1 MSQPETMEFR
11 DRTGK
16 RGFAK
21 GSVSATLRL
30 VIAMV
35 LALVACLLFGCA
47 TTTGAEGGESALRN
61 GDGTEA
67 AMVDEGG
74 SLSETSGERPAALVV
89 ASSYNHVPF
98 ESKTGM
104 QPEGF
109 AIDLVKLI
117 GKELGVEVQFA
128 DPVHDAEALPDLLPG
143 DADDV
148 AAKVAAGEATV
159 GLSSIRTSSTSAPPA
174 TVVLTDPYLTL
185 DLAVVVRSGGDI
197 ETAEDIGAGAVAVQ
211 RDGAAAAW
219 AAENLPDAEIVSFD
233 DPNEALSALV
243 SGRVVASVVDEPVV
257 QRFRQV
263 KAPGRLEVITSVP
276 TGDGFA
282 MMAADEAQA
291 RAINEA
297 LAALRASGAYDELL
311 EVWFGEPSQR
321 GDAGPYTRMP
331 DGQGDT
337 AFSNN

>member
-11 DRTGK
+11 DRTGE

-21 GSVSATLRL
+21 GSVSSALRL
-30 VIAMV
+30 VVAIA
-35 LALVACLLFGCA
+35 LALVACLLFGCVA
-47 TTTGAEGGESALRN
+47 TTGGEGVESVSRS
-61 GDGTEA
+61 DGNA
-67 AMVDEGG
+67 GVAMVDERS
-74 SLSETSGERPAALVV
+74 SLPEASGETPPILVV
-89 ASSYNHVPF
+89 ASAYNHVPF

-104 QPEGF
+104 KPEGF

-117 GKELGVEVQFA
+117 GEELGVEVQFT
-128 DPVHDAEALPDLLPG
+128 DPVRDADALPDLLPG
-143 DADDV
+143 DEDDV
-148 AAKVAAGEATV
+148 AGKVAAGEATV
-159 GLSSIRTSSTSAPPA
+159 GLSSIRASSALA
-174 TVVLTDPYLTL
+174 NAGAVVLTDSYLTL
-185 DLAVVVRSGGDI
+185 DLAVVARTDGNI
-197 ETAEDIGAGAVAVQ
+197 EAVEDIAAGSVAVQ
-211 RDGAAAAW
+211 GDGAAASW
-219 AAENLPDAEIVSFD
+219 VAENLPDAEIISYD

-276 TGDGFA
+276 TDDGFA
-282 MMAADEAQA
+282 MVAADEAQA

>member
-11 DRTGK
+11 DRIEE
-16 RGFAK
+16 RSFAK
-21 GSVSATLRL
+21 GSASGALRL
-30 VIAMV
+30 VVAVV
-35 LALVACLLFGCA
+35 LALVACLLLGCA
-47 TTTGAEGGESALRN
+47 TTTGIEGAESASRN
-61 GDGTEA
+61 GDGTET
-67 AMVDEGG
+67 AMADKGG
-74 SLSETSGERPAALVV
+74 SLSEASGEIPPILVV
-89 ASSYNHVPF
+89 ASAYNHVPF

-117 GKELGVEVQFA
+117 GEELGVEVQFA
-128 DPVHDAEALPDLLPG
+128 DPVRDAGALPDLLPG

-148 AAKVAAGEATV
+148 AAKVAAGEASV
-159 GLSSIRTSSTSAPPA
+159 GLSSIRASSAPA
-174 TVVLTDPYLTL
+174 NAGAVVLTDPYLTL
-185 DLAVVVRSGGDI
+185 DLAVVVRTDGGI
-197 ETAEDIGAGAVAVQ
+197 EKVEDIAAGSVAVQ
-211 RDGAAAAW
+211 GDGTAASW
-219 AAENLPDAEIVSFD
+219 AAENLPDAEIVPYD

-243 SGRVVASVVDEPVV
+243 SGRVAASVVDESVV

-263 KAPGRLEVITSVP
+263 KAPGRLEVIATVP

-282 MMAADEAQA
+282 MAAADEAQA

>member
-11 DRTGK
+11 DRIGG
-16 RGFAK
+16 RSCAK
-21 GSVSATLRL
+21 GSTSVTLRL
-30 VIAMV
+30 VVAMV

-47 TTTGAEGGESALRN
+47 TTTGAEGGESASRN
-61 GDGTEA
+61 GDGAEA
-67 AMVDEGG
+67 AMADGG
-74 SLSETSGERPAALVV
+74 S

-109 AIDLVKLI
+109 AIDLVKLV
-117 GKELGVEVQFA
+117 GEELGIEVQFT
-128 DPVHDAEALPDLLPG
+128 DPVHDAEALPDLQPG

-159 GLSSIRTSSTSAPPA
+159 GLSSIRTSSAPTDA
-174 TVVLTDPYLTL
+174 VVLTDPYLTL
-185 DLAVVVRSGGDI
+185 DLAVIVRADGDI
-197 ETAEDIGAGAVAVQ
+197 ETVEDIANGAVAVQ
-211 RDGAAAAW
+211 RDGAAASW
-219 AAENLPDAEIVSFD
+219 AAENLPDAEIVSYD

-263 KAPGRLEVITSVP
+263 KAPGRLEVIVSAP
-276 TGDGFA
+276 TGDDFV
-282 MMAADEAQA
+282 MVAADEAQA

-297 LAALRASGAYDELL
+297 LAALRTSGAYDELA

>member
-11 DRTGK
+11 DRIGG
-16 RGFAK
+16 RSCAK
-21 GSVSATLRL
+21 GSTSVTLRL
-30 VIAMV
+30 VVAMV

-47 TTTGAEGGESALRN
+47 TTTGAEGGESASRN
-61 GDGTEA
+61 GDGAEA
-67 AMVDEGG
+67 AMADGG
-74 SLSETSGERPAALVV
+74 SSSSEAVGERPPVLVV

-109 AIDLVKLI
+109 AIDLVKLV
-117 GKELGVEVQFA
+117 GEELGIEVQFT
-128 DPVHDAEALPDLLPG
+128 DPVHDAEALPDLQPG

-159 GLSSIRTSSTSAPPA
+159 GLSSIRTSSAPTDA
-174 TVVLTDPYLTL
+174 VVLTDPYLTL
-185 DLAVVVRSGGDI
+185 DLAVIVRADGDI
-197 ETAEDIGAGAVAVQ
+197 ETVEDIANGAVAVQ
-211 RDGAAAAW
+211 RDGAAASW
-219 AAENLPDAEIVSFD
+219 AAENLPDAEIVSYD

-263 KAPGRLEVITSVP
+263 KAPGRLEVIVSAP
-276 TGDGFA
+276 TGDDFV
-282 MMAADEAQA
+282 MVAADEAQA

-297 LAALRASGAYDELL
+297 LAALRTSGAYDELA

>member
-11 DRTGK
+11 DRTGE
-16 RGFAK
+16 RSFAK
-21 GSVSATLRL
+21 GSASATLRL
-30 VIAMV
+30 VVAMV

-47 TTTGAEGGESALRN
+47 TTTGVEGGESASRN
-61 GDGTEA
+61 GDSAEA
-67 AMVDEGG
+67 AIADGG
-74 SLSETSGERPAALVV
+74 SSPSEAVGERPPALVV

-109 AIDLVKLI
+109 AIDLVKLV
-117 GKELGVEVQFA
+117 GEELGVEVQFT

-159 GLSSIRTSSTSAPPA
+159 GLSSIRTSSAPTDA
-174 TVVLTDPYLTL
+174 VVLIDPYLTL
-185 DLAVVVRSGGDI
+185 DLAVVVRADGDI
-197 ETAEDIGAGAVAVQ
+197 ETVEDIANGAAAVQ
-211 RDGAAAAW
+211 RDGAAASW
-219 AAENLPDAEIVSFD
+219 AAENLPDAEIISYD

-263 KAPGRLEVITSVP
+263 KAPGRLEVIVSAP
-276 TGDGFA
+276 TGDDFV
-282 MMAADEAQA
+282 MVAADEAQA

-297 LAALRASGAYDELL
+297 LAALRTSGAYDELA

>member
-11 DRTGK
+11 DRTGE

-21 GSVSATLRL
+21 GSVSATSRL
-30 VIAMV
+30 VVAIV
-35 LALVACLLFGCA
+35 LALVVCLLVGCA
-47 TTTGAEGGESALRN
+47 TTTGIEDGESALRN
-61 GDGTEA
+61 GDDTEA
-67 AMVDEGG
+67 AIADEGG
-74 SLSETSGERPAALVV
+74 SSSEALDDVLPALVV

-117 GKELGVEVQFA
+117 GEELGVEVQFT

-159 GLSSIRTSSTSAPPA
+159 GLSSIRTSSALA
-174 TVVLTDPYLTL
+174 NAGAVVLTDPYLTL
-185 DLAVVVRSGGDI
+185 DLAVVARTDGNI
-197 ETAEDIGAGAVAVQ
+197 ETGEDIAAGLVAVQ
-211 RDGAAAAW
+211 RDGAAASW
-219 AAENLPDAEIVSFD
+219 AAENLPDAEIISYD

-263 KAPGRLEVITSVP
+263 KAPGRLEVIASVP
-276 TGDGFA
+276 TGDGFV
-282 MMAADEAQA
+282 MVAADEAQA
-291 RAINEA
+291 CAINGA

-337 AFSNN
+337 PFSNN

>member
-1 MSQPETMEFR
+1 MSQPETMKFR
-11 DRTGK
+11 DRAGE
-16 RGFAK
+16 RSFAK
-21 GSVSATLRL
+21 GSASATLRL
-30 VIAMV
+30 VVAMV

-47 TTTGAEGGESALRN
+47 TTTGAEGGESASRN

-67 AMVDEGG
+67 AIADEGG
-74 SLSETSGERPAALVV
+74 SLSEVSGERPPALVV

-109 AIDLVKLI
+109 AIDLVKLV
-117 GKELGVEVQFA
+117 GEELGVEVQFT

-148 AAKVAAGEATV
+148 AAKVAAGDATV
-159 GLSSIRTSSTSAPPA
+159 GLSSIRASDAPA
-174 TVVLTDPYLTL
+174 SVGAVVLTDLYLTL
-185 DLAVVVRSGGDI
+185 NLAVVVRSDGDI
-197 ETAEDIGAGAVAVQ
+197 ETVEDIANGAVAVQ
-211 RDGAAAAW
+211 RDGAAALW

-263 KAPGRLEVITSVP
+263 KAPGRLEVIASAPV
-276 TGDGFA
+276 GDGFV
-282 MMAADEAQA
+282 MVAADEAQA

-297 LAALRASGAYDELL
+297 LAALRTSGAYDELL